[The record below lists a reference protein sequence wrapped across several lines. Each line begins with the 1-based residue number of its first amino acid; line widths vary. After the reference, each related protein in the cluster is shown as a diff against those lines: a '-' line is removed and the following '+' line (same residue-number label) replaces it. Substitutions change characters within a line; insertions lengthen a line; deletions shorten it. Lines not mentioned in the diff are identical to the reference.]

1 MTKKILSFEEYAA
14 SKNFTSNDDIAE
26 ENEELCETCEKDPCI
41 CESSE
46 EDEDEDEDEESKESE
61 ESDDEDEDEDEDEE
75 ESDEHEKLESPD
87 EEAKEDEEEVEGG
100 EKAEDDQ
107 KVKTVAE
114 MLESCFSDA
123 VKEACDYDKDEYP
136 DHTLESYLKEN
147 ASLIAA
153 MSAKTLEQ
161 AHAELNDEALE
172 KEMYEACLNDMK
184 ESYCKKIEE
193 LKEAWSAM

>member
-26 ENEELCETCEKDPCI
+26 ENEELCETCEKDPCV

-46 EDEDEDEDEESKESE
+46 EDEDEDEESKESE
-61 ESDDEDEDEDEDEE
+61 ESEDEESEDEE

-87 EEAKEDEEEVEGG
+87 EEAKEDEEESEGG

-193 LKEAWSAM
+193 LKEAWSAQ

>member
-26 ENEELCETCEKDPCI
+26 ENEELCDTCEKDPCI
-41 CESSE
+41 CEKSLEDDE
-46 EDEDEDEDEESKESE
+46 EDIEDDDDDKEENDEED
-61 ESDDEDEDEDEDEE
+61 DDEEDDDE

-87 EEAKEDEEEVEGG
+87 EEAKEDEEEAAGD
-100 EKAEDDQ
+100 EKTEDDQ

-193 LKEAWSAM
+193 LKEAWSAQ